1 MNRKRITANGLK
13 IGLSAVL
20 MIFGFSS
27 VFAQQTVTLKQAIE
41 YALQNKTDAL
51 KAKLDVTNADYKIAE
66 AKAGALPSIN
76 GTANI
81 NYNPILQQSAL
92 PGDFIGAP
100 GTVVMVPFGQKWIAG
115 AGVQLQQ
122 AIFNQQVFIG
132 LKAAKSTKE
141 FYQLNADLTD
151 EQIIE
156 RVSNAYFQ
164 VFTVEQNQETL
175 QSSYASTEKARNII
189 KSLYDNGLA
198 KKIDLDRTNVN
209 LTNIETN
216 IKQTKNGVVQ
226 AKNAL
231 KFYMGM
237 PIEKD
242 IQLVQQDMEITP
254 HLLENMVSTD
264 NRTEV
269 KVLLKNKE
277 LLEYNKKATEAA
289 YYPTVNLN
297 ANYNWQGLGP
307 KFPLTN
313 GKKDMV
319 YWSDYSSVSLGINVP
334 IFNGFAT
341 KSRVQQAQ
349 IDLDKISL
357 DIQETKLS
365 LDLAYQNA
373 KSQIENSLSTLEN
386 QKANVTLAE
395 DVLANTRSNYQYGLA
410 TLTDLLDAEN
420 ALVQAKNNYTNAI
433 LDYKIAE
440 VQYYKS
446 KGELKTYLK

>member
-1 MNRKRITANGLK
+1 MINNKMIKWRKLALG
-13 IGLSAVL
+13 VL
-20 MIFGFSS
+20 TVTGSLLYS
-27 VFAQQTVTLKQAIE
+27 QQSITLKQAIE
-41 YALQNKTDAL
+41 YALQNKSDAL
-51 KAKLDVTNADYKIAE
+51 KAKLDISDADAKILE
-66 AKAGALPSIN
+66 ARAGALPKVN
-76 GTANI
+76 GTANLT
-81 NYNPILQQSAL
+81 YNPIIQEVSLA
-92 PGDFIGAP
+92 
-100 GTVVMVPFGQKWIAG
+100 GQTFKMGQPWVAV
-115 AGVQLQQ
+115 AGVQVTQ
-122 AIFNQQVFIG
+122 AIFNQQVFVG

-164 VFTVEQNQETL
+164 VFTAREKKTTL
-175 QSSYASTEKARNII
+175 ESSFASTEKVRNVI
-189 KSLYDNGLA
+189 KSLFDNGLS

-216 IKQTKNGVVQ
+216 IKQSNNGIAQ
-226 AKNAL
+226 AENAL

-237 PIEKD
+237 PIQTE
-242 IQLVQQDMEITP
+242 IQLVQQDMEVTP
-254 HLLENMVSTD
+254 HLLEDMISTD

-277 LLEYNKKATEAA
+277 LLEYQKKATEAA
-289 YYPTVNLN
+289 YYPTVNLT
-297 ANYNWQGLGP
+297 ANYNWQGMGE

-313 GKKDMV
+313 GSSQGVM
-319 YWSDYSSVSLGINVP
+319 WSDYSAIGLAINVP

-341 KSRVQQAQ
+341 KAKVQQNQ
-349 IDLDKISL
+349 IEIDKLEADLKD
-357 DIQETKLS
+357 TKLG
-365 LDLAYQNA
+365 LDQAYQNA
-373 KSQIENSLSTLEN
+373 KSQIENSLASIEN
-386 QKANVTLAE
+386 QKANVELAE
-395 DVLANTRSNYQYGLA
+395 SVLADTKSNYQYGLA

-420 ALVQAKNNYTNAI
+420 SLVQAKNNYTTAV

>member
-1 MNRKRITANGLK
+1 MNRKRITASRLK
-13 IGLSAVL
+13 KGLSAVL

-51 KAKLDVTNADYKIAE
+51 KAKLEVTNADYKIAE
-66 AKAGALPSIN
+66 AKAGALPKIN
-76 GTANI
+76 GTANLT
-81 NYNPILQQSAL
+81 YNPIIQEIVLA
-92 PGDFIGAP
+92 
-100 GTVVMVPFGQKWIAG
+100 GQTFKMGQPWVAI

-122 AIFNQQVFIG
+122 AVFNQQVFIG

-141 FYQLNADLTD
+141 FYQLNAELTD

-164 VFTVEQNQETL
+164 VFTVEQNQQTL
-175 QSSYASTEKARNII
+175 ESSYASTEKVRNII
-189 KSLYDNGLA
+189 KSLFDNGLA

-216 IKQTKNGVVQ
+216 IKQTKNGVAQ

-242 IQLVQQDMEITP
+242 IQLVKEDMEITP
-254 HLLENMVSTD
+254 HLLENTMSSD
-264 NRTEV
+264 SRTEV

-289 YYPTVNLN
+289 YYPTVNLT
-297 ANYNWQGLGP
+297 ANYNWQGIGE
-307 KFPLTN
+307 KFPLVN
-313 GKKDMV
+313 GSSRGV
-319 YWSDYSSVSLGINVP
+319 RWSDYSAIGLGINVP

-341 KSRVQQAQ
+341 KSKVQQAQ
-349 IDLDKISL
+349 IDLDKLNL

-373 KSQIENSLSTLEN
+373 KSQIENSLNTLEY
-386 QKANVTLAE
+386 QKANVALAE
-395 DVLANTRSNYQYGLA
+395 DVLANTKSNYQYGLA

-420 ALVQAKNNYTNAI
+420 SLVQAKNNYTNAI

>member
-1 MNRKRITANGLK
+1 MNRKRITATILK
-13 IGLSAVL
+13 SGLSAVL
-20 MIFGFSS
+20 MIFGFTSG
-27 VFAQQTVTLKQAIE
+27 FAQQTVTLKQAIE

-51 KAKLDVTNADYKIAE
+51 KAKLEVTNADYKIAE
-66 AKAGALPSIN
+66 AKAGALPKIN
-76 GTANI
+76 GVANLT
-81 NYNPILQQSAL
+81 YNPILQKSAL
-92 PGDFIGAP
+92 PGDFFGAP
-100 GTVVMVPFGQKWIAG
+100 GTTVLVPFGQKWIAG

-122 AIFNQQVFIG
+122 ALFNQQVFIG
-132 LKAAKSTKE
+132 LKAARSTKE

-175 QSSYASTEKARNII
+175 ESSYASTEKARDVI
-189 KSLYDNGLA
+189 KSLFDNGLA

-216 IKQTKNGVVQ
+216 IKQTKNGVNQ

-242 IQLVQQDMEITP
+242 IQLVKEDMEITP
-254 HLLENMVSTD
+254 HLLENSLSSD

-289 YYPTVNLN
+289 YYPTVNLT
-297 ANYNWQGLGP
+297 ANYNWQGLGE

-313 GKKDMV
+313 GRSNGV
-319 YWSDYSSVSLGINVP
+319 YWSDYSAIGLGINIP

-341 KSRVQQAQ
+341 KSKVQQAQ
-349 IDLDKISL
+349 IELDKINL

-365 LDLAYQNA
+365 LDLDYQNA

-410 TLTDLLDAEN
+410 TLTELLDAEN

>member
-1 MNRKRITANGLK
+1 MINNKMIKWRKLALG
-13 IGLSAVL
+13 VL
-20 MIFGFSS
+20 TVTGSLLYS
-27 VFAQQTVTLKQAIE
+27 QQSITLKQAIE
-41 YALQNKTDAL
+41 YALQNKSDAL
-51 KAKLDVTNADYKIAE
+51 KAKLDISNADAKIIE
-66 AKAGALPSIN
+66 AKAGALPKVN
-76 GTANI
+76 GTANLT
-81 NYNPILQQSAL
+81 YNPIIQEVSLD
-92 PGDFIGAP
+92 GRTIK
-100 GTVVMVPFGQKWIAG
+100 MGQKWIAG

-122 AIFNQQVFIG
+122 AIFDQQVFIG

-164 VFTVEQNQETL
+164 VFTAQEKKSTL
-175 QSSYASTEKARNII
+175 ESSFASTEKVRNVI
-189 KSLYDNGLA
+189 KSLYDNGLS

-216 IKQTKNGVVQ
+216 IKQSNNGIAQ
-226 AKNAL
+226 AENAL

-237 PIEKD
+237 PIETK
-242 IQLVQQDMEITP
+242 IQLVREDMEVTP
-254 HLLENMVSTD
+254 HLLEDMISTD

-277 LLEYNKKATEAA
+277 LLEYQKKATEAA
-289 YYPTVNLN
+289 YYPTVNLT

-313 GKKDMV
+313 GKSEGV
-319 YWSDYSSVSLGINVP
+319 YWSDYSAIGLRINIP

-341 KSRVQQAQ
+341 KAKVQQNQ
-349 IDLDKISL
+349 IEIDKLEADLKD
-357 DIQETKLS
+357 TKLG
-365 LDLAYQNA
+365 LDQAYQNA
-373 KSQIENSLSTLEN
+373 KSQIENSLASIEN
-386 QKANVTLAE
+386 QKANVELAE
-395 DVLANTRSNYQYGLA
+395 SVLADTKSNYQYGLA

-420 ALVQAKNNYTNAI
+420 SLVQAKNNYTTAV